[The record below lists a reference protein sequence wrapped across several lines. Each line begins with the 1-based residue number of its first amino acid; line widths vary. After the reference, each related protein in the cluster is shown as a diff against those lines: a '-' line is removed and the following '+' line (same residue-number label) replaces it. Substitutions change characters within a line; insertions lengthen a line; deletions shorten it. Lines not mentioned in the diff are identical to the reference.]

1 MNIRF
6 EFRRDMYR
14 RKRNVQKDSE
24 RAEIRQILNFG
35 FTDSRKY
42 GIMSLVLPC
51 TDIIGQKTQACLQL
65 AVLWYLYRADARSEM
80 KRNRIELARQKRKAD
95 ARSEMKRSEIE
106 LARQKREADAR
117 SEMKRNRIELARQKR
132 DARRKIQ

>member
-1 MNIRF
+1 
-6 EFRRDMYR
+6 
-14 RKRNVQKDSE
+14 
-24 RAEIRQILNFG
+24 
-35 FTDSRKY
+35 
-42 GIMSLVLPC
+42 MSLVLPC

-80 KRNRIELARQKRKAD
+80 KRSGIELARQKRKAD
-95 ARSEMKRSEIE
+95 ARSEMKRSGIE

>member
-1 MNIRF
+1 MNLRF

-51 TDIIGQKTQACLQL
+51 TDNKEPSAQAGLRQTIPY
-65 AVLWYLYRADARSEM
+65 YLYRADAREFDSCIIR
-80 KRNRIELARQKRKAD
+80 KVLAGRIKPVLFLSSFSFYYLVIFSDVWYNYYRGDCYACYY
-95 ARSEMKRSEIE
+95 I
-106 LARQKREADAR
+106 
-117 SEMKRNRIELARQKR
+117 
-132 DARRKIQ
+132 